1 MARPGS
7 KRQIAI
13 DLMNSNTDK
22 PMAEVIALI
31 AAANSLSNGAAR
43 SYYVY
48 LAENGFATG
57 TVDRSKAPAAPKAEK
72 EPKAPKAKKE
82 KKAAENK
89 MFQGET
95 SNEKSSE
102 EIEKIKAANMA
113 RLKEVHGRYKQKV
126 SKKAGEA
133 ETVEADPFA
142 APASMTMDEV
152 TALV

>member
-13 DLMNSNTDK
+13 DLMNSNADK

-48 LAENGFATG
+48 LAENGYATG

-72 EPKAPKAKKE
+72 EPKAPKEKVAKAPKAKKDP
-82 KKAAENK
+82 A
-89 MFQGET
+89 
-95 SNEKSSE
+95 NEKSAE
-102 EIEKIKAANMA
+102 EIEKIKTANMA

-126 SKKAGEA
+126 AKKAGET
-133 ETVEADPFA
+133 EIVEADPFA

>member
-57 TVDRSKAPAAPKAEK
+57 TVDRSKAEKAPKEKAVKEKVAKAEK
-72 EPKAPKAKKE
+72 APKKPSAPE
-82 KKAAENK
+82 KTA
-89 MFQGET
+89 G
-95 SNEKSSE
+95 

-126 SKKAGEA
+126 SKKAGEEA
-133 ETVEADPFA
+133 TVEADPFA
-142 APASMTMDEV
+142 APAALTMDEV

>member
-72 EPKAPKAKKE
+72 EPKAPKEKVAKAKKDP
-82 KKAAENK
+82 A
-89 MFQGET
+89 
-95 SNEKSSE
+95 NEKSSE